1 MTQQNDPSPRGD
13 AASALPQGTRIVTTA
28 ELFAGAEEIVVLH
41 KGTPYRLRITRQD
54 KLILTK

>member
-28 ELFAGAEEIVVLH
+28 ELFGGSDEIVVLH
-41 KGTPYRLRITRQD
+41 NGVPYRLRITRQD